1 MNYLIIDFLYF
12 YRRTIVNPA
21 FAKRSVDDK
30 ILSFKE
36 KLKIKID
43 KLKMHER
50 QLNRDYL
57 KKSHLDHDSI
67 NFHRQSRV
75 DLYEKLKTF
84 ISA

>member
-1 MNYLIIDFLYF
+1 MNYLIMFFF

-30 ILSFKE
+30 LSFKE
-36 KLKIKID
+36 KLKIKIER
-43 KLKMHER
+43 LKMHER
-50 QLNRDYL
+50 QLNREYL

-67 NFHRQSRV
+67 SFHRQSRV